1 MDELTRLRDRFG
13 RFLLILLWLHVPLL
27 ALTAWLTG
35 RAVVSTA
42 IAGVAIA
49 GFYHLTWWRNGAAP
63 ATRHLSAVALM
74 AQPAILVW
82 LLEGRAWQMDMHMY
96 FFAMLA
102 LTMAWCD
109 RRPLLMAAA
118 AVALHHLLL
127 DALLPAAVF
136 PGGGDFSR
144 VLFHAAIVA
153 FQTAVLVWLSDRL
166 VESFGRIG
174 SMSAEIL
181 AKNEA
186 LEERTH
192 EAEEASR
199 AKSMFLANI
208 SHEIRTPMNAILGF
222 CHLALR
228 TDIEGRPRDYVEK
241 IGSAGEAL
249 LRLINDLLDF
259 SRNEAGKLVL
269 EARPFRIRES
279 LANQLQLAAHGAEA
293 RRVQVSATVDPAVPD
308 RLLGDELRLNQ
319 VIMNL
324 VSNAV
329 KFTEDGRVEVAL
341 RSEPAADSAVL
352 LHVQVRD
359 NGIGMSEE
367 QQARLFRSFSQ
378 ADSSTTRRFGGT
390 GLGLAICRQ
399 IVEQMG
405 GGIGVESAPG
415 EGSCFSFSILM
426 GIADADADA
435 DAGAAAAQPGA
446 ELQHLRVLIADDN
459 PASREILRD
468 IFTRWSMT
476 ADLVASG
483 AEVLGALETASGQ
496 GAPYDLVLLDWKMPG
511 LDGIETARAVRETAQ
526 LAHMPQMVLVTA
538 YGQDECRAEAKATDI
553 SAFLEKPVDPARLLE
568 TIRALFSGQ
577 PSAAPLE
584 TAGLPAALH
593 GLQVLLVEDNDINR
607 EIATE
612 LLESAGLRVDVAEN
626 GRIACERMAADGAR
640 YAAVLMDVQMPEMDG
655 IEATRHIRRD
665 WPRSRLPIIAMTAHA
680 YDAERRRCLEAG
692 MDDHVAKP
700 VEPAVLMQTLAR
712 WLKPAPQAGPP
723 FDIDSALR
731 RVNGRRPLLRKLL
744 LDFAARY
751 ADAVPQLRAQI
762 ATGDMEGAHRL
773 AHTLKGVAATLG
785 AGEVATAAGTVERL
799 LGEDAAGVEPA
810 LAALS
815 AALDPAM
822 GTIEALT
829 ADLVGEAA

>member
-35 RAVVSTA
+35 RAMVMAALAGVV
-42 IAGVAIA
+42 IAGS
-49 GFYHLTWWRNGAAP
+49 YHLAWWRNGSAP
-63 ATRHLSAVALM
+63 ATRYLSAVALM

-96 FFAMLA
+96 FFAVLA

-109 RRPLLMAAA
+109 RRPLLLAAV

-136 PGGGDFSR
+136 PGGGNFSR
-144 VLFHAAIVA
+144 VLLHAIIVA

-208 SHEIRTPMNAILGF
+208 SHEIRTPMNALLGF

-269 EARPFRIRES
+269 EVRPFRIRES

-308 RLLGDELRLNQ
+308 RLLGDELRFNQ

-329 KFTEDGRVEVAL
+329 KFTEDGRVDVSL
-341 RSEPAADSAVL
+341 RCEPAADGAVL
-352 LHVQVRD
+352 LHAQVRD

-405 GGIGVESAPG
+405 GSIAVESTAG
-415 EGSCFSFSILM
+415 EGSCFRFSIPM
-426 GIADADADA
+426 GVANADS
-435 DAGAAAAQPGA
+435 AAAATQPGA

-483 AEVLGALETASGQ
+483 AEVLGALEMASGQ
-496 GAPYDLVLLDWKMPG
+496 GQPYDLVLLDWKMPG
-511 LDGIETARAVRETAQ
+511 LDGIETARAVRESAQ

-568 TIRALFSGQ
+568 TIKTLFSNRQ
-577 PSAAPLE
+577 QSIAPRE
-584 TAGLPAALH
+584 T
-593 GLQVLLVEDNDINR
+593 
-607 EIATE
+607 
-612 LLESAGLRVDVAEN
+612 
-626 GRIACERMAADGAR
+626 
-640 YAAVLMDVQMPEMDG
+640 
-655 IEATRHIRRD
+655 
-665 WPRSRLPIIAMTAHA
+665 
-680 YDAERRRCLEAG
+680 
-692 MDDHVAKP
+692 
-700 VEPAVLMQTLAR
+700 
-712 WLKPAPQAGPP
+712 
-723 FDIDSALR
+723 
-731 RVNGRRPLLRKLL
+731 
-744 LDFAARY
+744 
-751 ADAVPQLRAQI
+751 
-762 ATGDMEGAHRL
+762 
-773 AHTLKGVAATLG
+773 
-785 AGEVATAAGTVERL
+785 
-799 LGEDAAGVEPA
+799 
-810 LAALS
+810 
-815 AALDPAM
+815 AALDSAM
-822 GTIEALT
+822 GVIETLT